1 MTFFKD
7 LQEFADRATD
17 GLIIFTLGSMI
28 PVSSMPKEI
37 VNIFISVFSKL
48 PQKVIWKWEDEE
60 QPNVP
65 ANTKMVKWL
74 PQQDLLGDFT
84 YS

>member
-7 LQEFADRATD
+7 LQEFADGATY

-48 PQKVIWKWEDEE
+48 QQKVIWKWEDEE